1 MASPPAL
8 PPALVL
14 TAGLGT
20 RLQPLT
26 SVRAKPAAP
35 VAGRA
40 IVLRILDGLARAGV
54 TDAVLNLH
62 HRPET
67 ITGAVGCGEASGIR
81 VRYSWEPRILGSA
94 GGPRQALPLLGP
106 RLLIVNGDT
115 LADLAAEALAGL
127 VAAHARSGAAVTL
140 AVMPH
145 PDPAR
150 YGGVVSDHDGRAL
163 AFSRAGGPPSDH
175 FIGVQVAEAS
185 VFADLPAGVP
195 AATIGEVYDRMLLN
209 GGGRPTGAIRTHR
222 VEGRFF
228 DVGTP
233 ADYLAASLAL
243 ALALDEPAVAGAGS
257 VVDSSASLTRC
268 AIWDRV
274 TIGPGCRLHE
284 CIVADDVS
292 LPDGANL
299 ARRVMVTSA
308 AARAS
313 GRHDGQ
319 PIGDTVAFPIDA

>member
-1 MASPPAL
+1 MAPPAAL

-14 TAGLGT
+14 SAGLGT

-40 IVLRILDGLARAGV
+40 IVLRILDGLGRAGV

-67 ITGAVGCGEASGIR
+67 ITGAAGYGEASGIR

-106 RLLIVNGDT
+106 RFLIVNGDT
-115 LADLAAEALAGL
+115 LVDLAADALAVL
-127 VAAHARSGAAVTL
+127 VDAHARSGAAVTL
-140 AVMPH
+140 AVVPH

-150 YGGVVSDHDGRAL
+150 YGGVVSDRDGRVL

-185 VFADLPAGVP
+185 VFAGLPARTP

-209 GGGRPTGAIRTHR
+209 GDGHPTGAIRTHR

-228 DVGTP
+228 DIGTP

-243 ALALDEPAVAGAGS
+243 APDERAVAGAGS
-257 VVDSSASLTRC
+257 AIDASASVTRC
-268 AIWDRV
+268 AVWDRV
-274 TIGPGCRLHE
+274 TIGPRCRLHE
-284 CIVADDVS
+284 CVVADDVS
-292 LPDGANL
+292 LPADANL
-299 ARRVMVTSA
+299 ERRVVVTSA
-308 AARAS
+308 AAGAS
-313 GRHDGQ
+313 GRRDGQ
-319 PIGDTVAFPIDA
+319 PIGDAVAFPLDA

>member
-67 ITGAVGCGEASGIR
+67 ITGVVGYGEASGIR
-81 VRYSWEPRILGSA
+81 VRYSWEARLLGSA

-106 RLLIVNGDT
+106 RFLIVNGDT
-115 LADLAAEALAGL
+115 LADLAADALAVL

-145 PDPAR
+145 PHPAR
-150 YGGVVSDHDGRAL
+150 YGGVVSDRDGRAL
-163 AFSRAGGPPSDH
+163 AFSRTAGPPSDH
-175 FIGVQVAEAS
+175 FIGVQVAQAS
-185 VFADLPAGVP
+185 VFADLPAGAP

-209 GGGRPTGAIRTHR
+209 GDGHPTAAIRTHR

-243 ALALDEPAVAGAGS
+243 APDERAVAGAGS
-257 VVDSSASLTRC
+257 VIDPSASVTRC
-268 AIWDRV
+268 AVWDRV
-274 TIGPGCRLHE
+274 TIGPACRLHE
-284 CIVADDVS
+284 CIVADGVS
-292 LPDGANL
+292 LPAGVNL
-299 ARRVMVTSA
+299 RRRVVVTSA

-313 GRHDGQ
+313 ARQDGQ
-319 PIGDTVAFPIDA
+319 VSGNAVAFPIDA